1 MKIILSFKLVCS
13 SSVSYITLKI
23 KLSNSPF
30 FNITFIEPKG
40 YIVPK
45 NHMSFGKYYVPIN
58 VARIIKGFRKVA
70 KNIYLND
77 GLMEMMRQR
86 IVTAFRYV

>member
-1 MKIILSFKLVCS
+1 
-13 SSVSYITLKI
+13 
-23 KLSNSPF
+23 
-30 FNITFIEPKG
+30 
-40 YIVPK
+40 
-45 NHMSFGKYYVPIN
+45 MSFGKYYVPIN